1 MTRHVRHGLRA
12 LFTAG
17 VFGAGYLLGTT
28 VPPVAEAQVGELG
41 TEMMKQAG
49 EGGGALGQAAKLG
62 TTITEMQ
69 KSVDDLNKS
78 LATLNTIKAAL
89 GGG

>member
-1 MTRHVRHGLRA
+1 MSRRARRAFRA
-12 LFTAG
+12 LFVAG
-17 VFGAGYLLGTT
+17 VFGAGYLAGSTA
-28 VPPVAEAQVGELG
+28 PPTAEAQMGEMG
-41 TEMMKQAG
+41 SEMMKQAG
-49 EGGGALGQAAKLG
+49 ESGGALGQAAKLG

-78 LATLNTIKAAL
+78 LETLNTIKAAL